1 MTNETVG
8 HTDNAIKIDAP
19 LDLVWEMT
27 NDIESWPL
35 LFSEYS
41 LAEILK
47 EENGTITFR
56 LALHPD
62 ENGKVWS
69 WVSERTP
76 DPATHTVRSRRVE
89 TGVFEFMNLFWEYTQ
104 EDDGVVMRWV
114 QDFRMK
120 PDAPIDDAAM
130 TARLNHNT
138 KIQMDRIKGLVEEA
152 AAAGRRGL
160 DPAATA

>member
-1 MTNETVG
+1 MTTVG
-8 HTDNAIKIDAP
+8 HTDNEIKINAP
-19 LDLVWEMT
+19 MDLVWDMT
-27 NDIESWPL
+27 NDIESWPR

-41 LAEILK
+41 SAEILK

-62 ENGKVWS
+62 ENGTVWS

-76 DPATHTVRSRRVE
+76 DPVTRTVRARRVE
-89 TGVFEFMNLFWEYTQ
+89 TGVFEYMNLYWEYRQ

-130 TARLNHNT
+130 TERLNRNT
-138 KIQMDRIKGLVEEA
+138 AVQMARIKGLVEEA

-160 DPAATA
+160 PDPE